1 MKKQSVTFKKPPINA
16 SIKRSSQQQQSKH
29 QSTLQDEQSYFGN
42 MYPEQD
48 YNEPEEPV
56 EPKPNPKQALVII
69 SPLAIFIVCRLCGER

>member
-16 SIKRSSQQQQSKH
+16 STKRSSQQQQSKH

-48 YNEPEEPV
+48 YNEPEEPFILS
-56 EPKPNPKQALVII
+56 NPKQALVII